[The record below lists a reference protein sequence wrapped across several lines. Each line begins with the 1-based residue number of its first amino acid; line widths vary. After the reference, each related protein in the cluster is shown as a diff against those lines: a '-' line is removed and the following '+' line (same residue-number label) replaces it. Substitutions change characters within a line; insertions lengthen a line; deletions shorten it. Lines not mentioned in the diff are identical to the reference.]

1 MIYTQK
7 KFPNGLRLVM
17 MPMKDNQTITAM
29 ILVATGSKYETKK
42 NNGISHFLE
51 HMCFKGT
58 TKRPSA
64 HDISSELES
73 IGAQYNAFTSQ
84 EFTGYHAKAQPK
96 DFAKIF
102 DVLSDIYLNSTFPE
116 NEMQKEKGV
125 IIEEINMYEDMPQRA
140 VQELLMQG
148 LYGNTP
154 AGWNIAGTREN
165 VKRMK
170 RDDFVEYKKMH
181 YVPNATTIV
190 VAGNFDVKKVE
201 KEVVKVFGSIK
212 KSKRDDKLNVVEKQK
227 KAKLLVQYKKTD
239 QTHIVLGFRAYDVQ
253 DKRNAALGVLTT
265 ILGGGMS
272 SRLFMK
278 LREEM
283 GVAYYVRAGV
293 DTFSDHGYVEIAAGV
308 TNARVQEV
316 IQEILVES
324 KKLTTTPVTDAE
336 INKAKELIVGSM
348 LLGLESSDSWANYL
362 AAEAVQQKTIRDIT
376 EIEKSIRKVTVKD
389 IQKIATEVFITKNL
403 TLAAIGPLEQ
413 KDIDSSILVV

>member
-1 MIYTQK
+1 MQFTQK
-7 KFPNGLRLVM
+7 KFPNGLNLVM
-17 MPMKDNQTITAM
+17 MPMKDNQTVTAM
-29 ILVATGSKYETKK
+29 ILVATGSKYENKK

-58 TKRPSA
+58 TKRPNA

-96 DFAKIF
+96 DFVKIF

-116 NEMQKEKGV
+116 VEMQKEKGV

-154 AGWNIAGTREN
+154 AGWGIAGTRDN
-165 VKRMK
+165 VKRMV
-170 RDDFVEYKKMH
+170 REDFVQYKKMH

-190 VAGNFDVKKVE
+190 VAGNFDTKKVE
-201 KEVVKVFGSIK
+201 KEVQKVFGSIK
-212 KSKRDDKLNVVEKQK
+212 KGKRDDKLPVIEKQS

-239 QTHIVLGFRAYDVQ
+239 QSHIVFGFRAYDVQ
-253 DKRNAALGVLTT
+253 DKRNTVLGVLTT

-283 GVAYYVRAGV
+283 GVAYYVRAGA
-293 DTFSDHGYVEIAAGV
+293 DTFSDHGYIEIAAGV

-316 IQEILVES
+316 IQEILKGC
-324 KKLTTTPVTDAE
+324 KKIATTAVSEAE
-336 INKAKELIVGSM
+336 LSKAKELIVGSM

-362 AAEAVQQKTIRDIT
+362 AAEAVQQKKIRDIAD
-376 EIEKSIRKVTVKD
+376 IEKSVRKVTAKD
-389 IQKIATEVFITKNL
+389 IQKIASEIFTTKNL
-403 TLAAIGPLEQ
+403 TLAAIGPFEE
-413 KDIDSSILVV
+413 KDIDKSILVV